1 MHFQEFEKNGTT
13 HCQVVDHFV
22 LSALSSV
29 SSARGSGWVGGW
41 VSEQRRHTGA
51 LPTIVCKFKFLLHQ
65 IYRQWPALLLM
76 DECVYIRSF
85 SGSQRFIVWN
95 SFVLLGSKGWMV
107 WEQRIR
113 VPPALSAS
121 TRFGLVWYKSASVQE
136 QEQVSA
142 NYLWYRWLAHQSYC
156 CWIVFGF
163 AITTH
168 RIFEIKRLK
177 DAQLLVF
184 IENVPW
190 FRKVDIANLPV
201 CEESVCLYVC
211 LWVSGLKK

>member
-76 DECVYIRSF
+76 DQCLYTVIFWKSEIYCVKLICAPWVKGVDGLGTEDQSATCFVCQYK
-85 SGSQRFIVWN
+85 VW
-95 SFVLLGSKGWMV
+95 FG
-107 WEQRIR
+107 
-113 VPPALSAS
+113 
-121 TRFGLVWYKSASVQE
+121 FGLVWFASVQE

-142 NYLWYRWLAHQSYC
+142 NYL
-156 CWIVFGF
+156 
-163 AITTH
+163 
-168 RIFEIKRLK
+168 
-177 DAQLLVF
+177 
-184 IENVPW
+184 
-190 FRKVDIANLPV
+190 
-201 CEESVCLYVC
+201 
-211 LWVSGLKK
+211 